1 MTSKNYGLKVK
12 FKNVYSRC
20 AILTIFFCIFFKDGG
35 RLEKELKYI
44 RSTLGD
50 GFGNTDQIIIQ
61 TPKYNDDS
69 VLNSASLLFHLKV
82 MRTAITT
89 TVEMFDS

>member
-1 MTSKNYGLKVK
+1 MSKNYGLKVK
-12 FKNVYSRC
+12 FKKLFIKSPLFL
-20 AILTIFFCIFFKDGG
+20 IIFIFTDGG

-44 RSTLGD
+44 RNTLGD

-61 TPKYNDDS
+61 TPKYVEDS